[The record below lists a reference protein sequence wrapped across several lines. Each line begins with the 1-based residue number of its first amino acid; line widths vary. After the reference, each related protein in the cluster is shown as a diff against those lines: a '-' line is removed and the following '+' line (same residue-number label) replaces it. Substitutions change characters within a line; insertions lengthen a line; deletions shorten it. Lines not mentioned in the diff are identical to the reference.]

1 MFRYLYN
8 LVFGNEDLSQ
18 FDYNK
23 YKKVLEYI
31 PHILDPTSKQQFNQD
46 KLVIAIDEFC
56 VSSKPQRFIV
66 SLSGGVDSMV
76 LIYIIRNL
84 GYQVIGLHINY
95 NNRPETIM
103 EQQFLDEWCKFHNI
117 KLCIK
122 SIDHIKRAEC
132 KRTDYEIMTRKI
144 RFDFY
149 KQILY
154 NEECSNIILAHH
166 KDDVIENIFA
176 NVCRGRNILDLAVL
190 RKSATIDDVDI
201 MRPILDFYK
210 DAIYS
215 FAHTYQ
221 IPYFKDTTPGW
232 SVRGKYR
239 NIISPAIEDA
249 FTKNVKSNLLG
260 LSEQSDEWNNFISV
274 TVIEPFMNK
283 VMFDLNNPIVEF
295 SIDKYNNYP
304 MCFWRQIF
312 MKIFYHYNL
321 NCPSKRGVQTFINA
335 IMEDN
340 ITTHKR
346 NISIANTCQC
356 TIKNSLVTITILNDS
371 IEEVD

>member
-1 MFRYLYN
+1 MFSYLYN
-8 LVFGNEDLSQ
+8 SVFGNQDLSQ

-31 PHILDPTSKQQFNQD
+31 PDNSKTLDKQKFNQD
-46 KLVIAIDEFC
+46 KLVSAIDEFC
-56 VSSKPQRFIV
+56 SSSLSQRFIV

-76 LIYIIRNL
+76 LIAIIHHL
-84 GYQVIGLHINY
+84 GYQVVGVHINY

-103 EQQFLDEWCKFHNI
+103 EQQFLEEWCKTHNI
-117 KLCIK
+117 RVHIR
-122 SIDHIKRAEC
+122 SIDNIKRAEC
-132 KRTDYEIMTRKI
+132 KRTTYELMTRQI

-149 KQILY
+149 RQVLAEEGCSHIL
-154 NEECSNIILAHH
+154 LGHH
-166 KDDVIENIFA
+166 KDDIVENIFA
-176 NVCRGRNILDLAVL
+176 NVCRGRNILDLAVI
-190 RKSATIDDVDI
+190 RKSATIDNVDI
-201 MRPILDFYK
+201 MRPMLEFYK
-210 DAIYS
+210 DAIYY
-215 FAHTYQ
+215 FAHTNQ

-239 NIISPAIEDA
+239 NTISPAIEDA
-249 FTKNVKSNLLG
+249 FTKNVNLNLLG
-260 LSEQSDEWNNFISV
+260 LSQQSDEWNNFINAII
-274 TVIEPFMNK
+274 IEPFMNN
-283 VMFDLNNPIVEF
+283 VIFDLNDSIVEF
-295 SIDKYNNYP
+295 SINGYNNYP

-346 NISIANTCQC
+346 NISLVNTCQC